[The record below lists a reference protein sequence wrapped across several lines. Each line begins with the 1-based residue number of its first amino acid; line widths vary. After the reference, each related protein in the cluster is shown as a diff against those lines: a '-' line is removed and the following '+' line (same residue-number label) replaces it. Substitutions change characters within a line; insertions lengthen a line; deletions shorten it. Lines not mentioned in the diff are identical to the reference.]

1 MASYVKVCFQGEIY
15 GSIRSPVSLNLLCA
29 LFKVSPRASPTLV
42 SLDAKHPLI
51 VSDMEQEVEVGF
63 FELVSRRDV
72 PYDANIDNLKP
83 INKTRRA
90 HCRNTKDEDLNSASN
105 QTDVFPIPDDEMT
118 LAIRAMLHVISS
130 IPPRYL
136 NFNVILANQVERAI
150 EVVENLEKV
159 LADLNI
165 NSDESV
171 HRYNRSKKIPLEL
184 QIHKTFIQYRI
195 LNVLHQTWKAAWDR
209 VSPISRYFSISDIK
223 IMDSLELSEVYLNR
237 LNSWRR
243 MLERDK
249 WDALVSNIPLPTP
262 TDLNPRK
269 KIYNP
274 RGLPSDKN
282 PKAWTY
288 LVRPC
293 TAPVTPSN
301 INTPTVFLDPAETL
315 HSFRKMYIDSMKAQ
329 KITKDEELN
338 VLLVKMLQLEMQ
350 FKSKSSSENIVYPF
364 NYIKKAIKREF
375 KLK

>member
-1 MASYVKVCFQGEIY
+1 
-15 GSIRSPVSLNLLCA
+15 
-29 LFKVSPRASPTLV
+29 
-42 SLDAKHPLI
+42 
-51 VSDMEQEVEVGF
+51 MEKEVEEGF
-63 FELVSRRDV
+63 FELVSRRDI
-72 PYDANIDNLKP
+72 PYDPNIDYLPPLSRNRRVHSR
-83 INKTRRA
+83 TR
-90 HCRNTKDEDLNSASN
+90 TTEDQNSTSN
-105 QTDVFPIPDDEMT
+105 QPDTFPIPDDEMS

-150 EVVENLEKV
+150 EEVEKLQKI
-159 LADLNI
+159 LADLTI

-171 HRYNRSKKIPLEL
+171 HRYNRSKKIPLDL
-184 QIHKTFIQYRI
+184 TIHKTFIQYRI

-223 IMDSLELSEVYLNR
+223 IMDSVELSEVYLNR

-243 MLERDK
+243 ILEKDK
-249 WDALVSNIPLPTP
+249 WNALVSHIPLPKP
-262 TDLNPRK
+262 SDLNPRK

-274 RGLPSDKN
+274 RGLTSDKN

-288 LVRPC
+288 LVRPS

-301 INTPTVFLDPAETL
+301 VDTPKVFLDPVESL
-315 HSFRKMYIDSMKAQ
+315 NSFRKMYIESMKAQ

-338 VLLVKMLQLEMQ
+338 VLLVKMLQLEMKL
-350 FKSKSSSENIVYPF
+350 KSQSTTEQIVYPF
-364 NYIKKAIKREF
+364 SYIKKAIQKEF